1 MRNYRFSLDIFPFL
15 KKDKSILHL
24 AFTPTIAAH
33 IQHRLGSGDSG
44 DLAAWQLGWLQVLAA
59 ARDIVVASIQV
70 VHLHYLSFTL
80 YSYYIP
86 LFIHLFVQVVHHFHS
101 LSFTLYSFSLF
112 HPSHIY
118 HFGQTKASLPGEN
131 DPDLETSQ
139 ATSAIRLFLYKVLWV

>member
-15 KKDKSILHL
+15 KRIIVCLAPL

-70 VHLHYLSFTL
+70 VHLHSLSFL

-86 LFIHLFVQVVHHFHS
+86 PFIHFFIQVVHHFHS
-101 LSFTLYSFSLF
+101 LSFTLYCFSLF
-112 HPSHIY
+112 HPPCIY
-118 HFGQTKASLPGEN
+118 HFGQTKAALPSEN

-139 ATSAIRLFLYKVLWV
+139 ATSAIRLFLYKVL